1 MYRFYTGPMCS
12 FTPMWPFE
20 LCSPLRHWNWP
31 VWKPIFVFRRLLWM
45 DEVLHMAKRE
55 LESSQSTHLFLT
67 LNCMR
72 GDCTG
77 SWIWVIA
84 LSESGCYLSQKFAS
98 AMWELFF
105 FRNSYKTHP
114 NQQINRFMDIHWH
127 FMMSWP
133 LQRSML
139 SCWQNQENPQ
149 RQKLMVP
156 GLQGWRRFEQV
167 GSHQA
172 MRQLSNA
179 LKLLRAAL
187 DEDLVVLMSLPQPVK
202 AQAKYGPWLDCCCCS
217 CCRRGF
223 QIALSLWLRDM
234 SKNRPKNPIIFAS

>member
-1 MYRFYTGPMCS
+1 MTTLDGWGVAS
-12 FTPMWPFE
+12 
-20 LCSPLRHWNWP
+20 
-31 VWKPIFVFRRLLWM
+31 
-45 DEVLHMAKRE
+45 KRE
-55 LESSQSTHLFLT
+55 SESSQSTHLFPT
-67 LNCMR
+67 LNCMS

-84 LSESGCYLSQKFAS
+84 LSESGCYLSQKEAS
-98 AMWELFF
+98 AMWELLE
-105 FRNSYKTHP
+105 RNNYKTHP

-149 RQKLMVP
+149 RLTLMVP

-179 LKLLRAAL
+179 LKLLCSCHFRSQWKLKLSTGHGWTAVAAL
-187 DEDLVVLMSLPQPVK
+187 VAGADFKLHSPFDFGTWTKTDKKSHHF
-202 AQAKYGPWLDCCCCS
+202 C
-217 CCRRGF
+217 
-223 QIALSLWLRDM
+223 
-234 SKNRPKNPIIFAS
+234 IIN